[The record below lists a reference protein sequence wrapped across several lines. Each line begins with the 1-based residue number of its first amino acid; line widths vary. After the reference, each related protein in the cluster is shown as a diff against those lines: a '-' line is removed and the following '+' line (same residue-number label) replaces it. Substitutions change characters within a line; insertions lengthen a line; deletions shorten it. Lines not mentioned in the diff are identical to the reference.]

1 MSLTGRESIEAG
13 QVALE
18 EYSSSADAAQIA
30 QCADELLA
38 VTRFLA
44 DQPRL
49 RRALSDPAR
58 ESSDR
63 EGLART
69 LLSDQIG
76 EGTMT
81 VVSTLIN
88 GRWGSAGELL
98 VGVESLA
105 VSGLL
110 QAGSADGSLAEIEDQ
125 LFRFKQVVD
134 GDSELSGTLGSS
146 GPGAAG
152 RAELAA
158 KLLEGKANPLTVKLA
173 AAAAYGIGGR
183 SFLAALDY
191 LVEAVAAKR
200 EERVAYVTVA
210 RPLGEEDERKI
221 AAKLTL
227 LYGMP
232 VGIKII
238 VDPSIVGG
246 IRVQVGSDLYDG
258 SVARRLTEARVALA
272 GH

>member
-18 EYSSSADAAQIA
+18 EFSRTADAAQIA
-30 QCADELLA
+30 ECADELLA

-58 ESSDR
+58 DASDR
-63 EGLART
+63 QGLART
-69 LLSDQIG
+69 LIG
-76 EGTMT
+76 GHIGSGAAS
-81 VVSTLIN
+81 VVAELVK

-98 VGVESLA
+98 NGVESLA
-105 VSGLL
+105 ISGLL
-110 QAGSADGSLAEIEDQ
+110 EAGSAEGNLAEIEDQ

-134 GDSELSGTLGSS
+134 GDNELSGTLGSS
-146 GPGAAG
+146 GPGAEG
-152 RAELAA
+152 RAYLVG
-158 KLLEGKANPLTVKLA
+158 KLLDGKANPVTVKLA

-183 SFLAALDY
+183 SFLAALEH
-191 LVEAVAAKR
+191 LVEAAAAKR

-210 RPLGEEDERKI
+210 RPLSEEDERKL

-232 VGIKII
+232 VGVKLT

-258 SVARRLTEARVALA
+258 TVERRLTEARLTLA
-272 GH
+272 GR